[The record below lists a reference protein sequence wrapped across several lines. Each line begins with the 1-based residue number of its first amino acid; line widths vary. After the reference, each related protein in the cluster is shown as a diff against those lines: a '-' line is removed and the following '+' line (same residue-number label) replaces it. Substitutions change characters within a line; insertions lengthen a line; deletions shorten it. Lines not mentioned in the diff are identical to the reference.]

1 MMQEKSRYLT
11 MATKANTEDRSDPID
26 RFIRGVVPLSRYFP
40 SRSVSDDRVFP
51 TRRKFA
57 SEWTVKK
64 DAFTRSAPR
73 YISHRL
79 TSIAC

>member
-1 MMQEKSRYLT
+1 

-57 SEWTVKK
+57 SE
-64 DAFTRSAPR
+64 
-73 YISHRL
+73 
-79 TSIAC
+79 

>member
-1 MMQEKSRYLT
+1 MYINDAGEVSLFNVMG
-11 MATKANTEDRSDPID
+11 TKANTEDRLDSID

-57 SEWTVKK
+57 SE
-64 DAFTRSAPR
+64 
-73 YISHRL
+73 
-79 TSIAC
+79 